1 MIKALILTLII
12 ENGMLFILGYKN
24 YRIYVFSIIIN
35 TVTNLALNYF
45 LLNYP
50 FQTYLFYATICI
62 VLESLIVLIE
72 GCFYLIYFKSF
83 KNAIKI
89 SFILNLTSF
98 LIGLILNFFQNFDL
112 IKEIFK

>member
-50 FQTYLFYATICI
+50 FRHICFMQQYVLF
-62 VLESLIVLIE
+62 
-72 GCFYLIYFKSF
+72 
-83 KNAIKI
+83 
-89 SFILNLTSF
+89 
-98 LIGLILNFFQNFDL
+98 
-112 IKEIFK
+112 